1 MKWEEKYCFEQGS
14 HTLLC
19 VYSGSAL
26 FHAGKSDDEKK
37 FFLELE
43 GQELIYSPT
52 FFFFFKKIS
61 EQAKLIANA
70 LIRHLPFAAV

>member
-1 MKWEEKYCFEQGS
+1 MVQ
-14 HTLLC
+14 
-19 VYSGSAL
+19 L
-26 FHAGKSDDEKK
+26 FSMQDKSDDEKK
-37 FFLELE
+37 LFLELE

-52 FFFFFKKIS
+52 FFFFFSKKKIT

>member
-1 MKWEEKYCFEQGS
+1 MVQ
-14 HTLLC
+14 
-19 VYSGSAL
+19 L
-26 FHAGKSDDEKK
+26 FSMQDKSDDEKK

-52 FFFFFKKIS
+52 FFFFFKKIT